1 MSTQVECAK
10 CHVPMEVGYA
20 FYFHGGGGY
29 AQQNWYPGEPEP
41 SFWTGLA
48 VKKDQCVPITT
59 LRCPNCGYLESY
71 AIKQG
76 AVGE

>member
-1 MSTQVECAK
+1 MNTQGECAK

-29 AQQNWYPGEPEP
+29 AQQNWYPGKPKS
-41 SFWTGLA
+41 SFWTGLV
-48 VKKDQCVPITT
+48 VKKDQSVPVTT

>member
-1 MSTQVECAK
+1 ML
-10 CHVPMEVGYA
+10 MEIGYA
-20 FYFHGGGGY
+20 FYFHGGRGY

-59 LRCPNCGYLESY
+59 LRCPNCTFLSVELGLYLDDS
-71 AIKQG
+71 IKNII
-76 AVGE
+76 